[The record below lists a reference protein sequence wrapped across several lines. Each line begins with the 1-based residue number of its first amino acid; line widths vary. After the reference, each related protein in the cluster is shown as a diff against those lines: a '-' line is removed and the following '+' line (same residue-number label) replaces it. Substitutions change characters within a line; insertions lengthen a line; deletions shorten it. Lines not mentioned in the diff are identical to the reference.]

1 MRAVFVL
8 VKTDPGHMTEVANRI
23 GEIESFSEAY
33 STSGEYD
40 LLVKLYVDD
49 IDSLG
54 RVIERD
60 VHAIPHVRSTFTILT
75 FEAFGAR
82 RYAELSDLGVD
93 LSLHR
98 TERSRRESNPRSTMR
113 RDSAEVSLRM

>member
-8 VKTDPGHMTEVANRI
+8 VKTDPGHVTSVANRI

-40 LLVKLYVDD
+40 LLCKLYVED

-60 VHAIPHVRSTFTILT
+60 LHSIPHVRETFTILT
-75 FEAFGAR
+75 FEAFGA
-82 RYAELSDLGVD
+82 AKK
-93 LSLHR
+93 
-98 TERSRRESNPRSTMR
+98 
-113 RDSAEVSLRM
+113 

>member
-1 MRAVFVL
+1 MRAVFIL
-8 VKTDPGHMTEVANRI
+8 VKTEPGHVTTVANRI

-40 LLVKLYVDD
+40 LLVKLYVEE

-54 RVIERD
+54 RLIERD
-60 VHAIPHVRSTFTILT
+60 LHSIPHVRETFTILT

-82 RYAELSDLGVD
+82 R
-93 LSLHR
+93 
-98 TERSRRESNPRSTMR
+98 
-113 RDSAEVSLRM
+113 